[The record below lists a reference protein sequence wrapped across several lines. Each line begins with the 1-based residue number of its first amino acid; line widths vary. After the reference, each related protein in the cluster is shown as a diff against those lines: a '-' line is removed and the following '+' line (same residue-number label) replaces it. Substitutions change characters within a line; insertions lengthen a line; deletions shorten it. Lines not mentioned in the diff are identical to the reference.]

1 MYKSGDF
8 IFFLLKIASNMYN
21 ILFTKYTSYSILPKT
36 KTVQAQ
42 VNQYF
47 LPVQWCC
54 TNARLCCI
62 KYGIVSW

>member
-36 KTVQAQ
+36 KTV
-42 VNQYF
+42 
-47 LPVQWCC
+47 
-54 TNARLCCI
+54 
-62 KYGIVSW
+62 